1 MDKHDPVTRN
11 IFYRKEKKRNGDMEG
26 IQSLNNKRIYIFV
39 YDEDKKDFVGKWV
52 NTPKFNIREQNEEH
66 K

>member
-1 MDKHDPVTRN
+1 
-11 IFYRKEKKRNGDMEG
+11 MEG